1 MTYELTEKELKERDK
16 IEKLITLSQITA
28 DEYEKMVIEVLGN
41 EIKRDMALVNPPSA
55 FEDKDGNINRATEV
69 ELKKWKERHEYNA
82 KNDTIKNRLKLI
94 INEKREEIIAVNS
107 QRKLNKK
114 QGKQDIKK
122 IINSLDDNIVD
133 DDTQGL
139 GFYL

>member
-1 MTYELTEKELKERDK
+1 MRKSL
-16 IEKLITLSQITA
+16 A
-28 DEYEKMVIEVLGN
+28 
-41 EIKRDMALVNPPSA
+41 NPPSA